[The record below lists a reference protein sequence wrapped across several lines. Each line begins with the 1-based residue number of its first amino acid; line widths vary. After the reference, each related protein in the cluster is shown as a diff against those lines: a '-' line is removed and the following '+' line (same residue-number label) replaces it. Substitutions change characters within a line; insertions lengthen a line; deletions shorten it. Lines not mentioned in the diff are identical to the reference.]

1 MSFYPPG
8 GRGNV
13 RPGPVAESWV
23 LKTNRDRGIIVRK
36 TRFLTKRPALT
47 LAVVSGMLL
56 GGAAV
61 SSAQGP
67 LIAPTPAPSELT
79 VEVAPVGTMPKAP
92 GANIASP
99 QPYGPKEL
107 FLISHVPTEVF
118 SLNARDGEIVQIYDP
133 SQTPDGITPAS
144 NFALMNVAG
153 NAAKNKVY
161 MVLTSTTLPPG
172 IPSLGLPDPD
182 TDPSGGREDFL
193 FIDTFD
199 PVNGF
204 GNGNAGSGPLLD
216 RNIYD
221 IDAPAYTL
229 FFGPNPIQVV
239 HQVFVEW
246 DYTDGELSNPR
257 PFLAL
262 ETQEGPFH
270 SGGGMIVTPDG
281 RLVYTTGDN
290 LPFGMDGRRAPQDD
304 QSHLSKLLIIDP
316 ATGGVE
322 VAAKGLRNVQHIQ
335 RTVEP
340 SGIAFTDIGGVTAE
354 EVNFISWSD
363 ALDTST
369 IENFGWGRNADG
381 LAREGTFYV
390 GEGVPFKL
398 GDQPE
403 AVGAAPVPEPG
414 FRQPLAQYGRGALS
428 PFNFVAAAGPV
439 VSNKSFREISL
450 VLGDLP
456 TGEVYA
462 TTDKITGTDVPL
474 SRVNLVDTDGNP
486 VGPTNSFNDL
496 AGGRSDPRFFL
507 FPNGRA
513 GVLLEASGEFYTLNE
528 R

>member
-1 MSFYPPG
+1 M
-8 GRGNV
+8 
-13 RPGPVAESWV
+13 
-23 LKTNRDRGIIVRK
+23 K
-36 TRFLTKRPALT
+36 KRLLIAAILPAILLFGT
-47 LAVVSGMLL
+47 PASLAG
-56 GGAAV
+56 
-61 SSAQGP
+61 GP
-67 LIAPTPAPSELT
+67 LIAPTPVPSELT
-79 VEVAPVGTMPKAP
+79 VEVEPAGIMPKAP
-92 GANIASP
+92 GDNIASP
-99 QPYGPKEL
+99 QPYGPNEL
-107 FLISHVPTEVF
+107 FLISHVPTNVF
-118 SLNARDGEIVQIYDP
+118 SLDTRAGEITQIYDP
-133 SQTPDGITPAS
+133 SQTPAGITPAS
-144 NFALMNVAG
+144 AFALMNVAG
-153 NAAKNKVY
+153 DAAKNKVY
-161 MVLTSTTLPPG
+161 MVITSRTLPPG
-172 IPSLGLPDPD
+172 IPTLDLPDPD

-193 FIDTFD
+193 YIDTFD

-204 GNGNAGSGPLLD
+204 GNGNGGSGALLD

-221 IDAPAYTL
+221 IDAPNYTL
-229 FFGPNPIQVV
+229 FFAPVPIEVV
-239 HQVFVEW
+239 YQVFFEW
-246 DYTDGELSNPR
+246 DYTDGALSNPR

-262 ETQEGPFH
+262 QTQEGPFH
-270 SGGGMIVTPDG
+270 SGGGLIVIPDG

-290 LPFGMDGRRAPQDD
+290 LPFGMEGRRAPQDD
-304 QSHLSKLLIIDP
+304 QSHLSKLLIVDP

-390 GEGVPFKL
+390 SEGVPFKL
-398 GDQPE
+398 GDQPA

-439 VSNKSFREISL
+439 VSNRSFREISL

-462 TTDKITGTDVPL
+462 TRDKITGTDVPL

-486 VGPTNSFNDL
+486 VGPTNSLNDL

-507 FPNGRA
+507 FPNGEA
-513 GVLLEASGEFYTLNE
+513 GVLLEATGEFYTLNE